1 MSNKLNVVCSR
12 RKCDESRISAA
23 TGRNGKA
30 YCLEHLPKRQTHWAK
45 TPIALL
51 GVGDR
56 VRAERNKAVPPSAL
70 QLAVLTGP
78 LDVDTLPH

>member
-30 YCLEHLPKRQTHWAK
+30 YCLEHLPKRKPHFAD
-45 TPIALL
+45 TPIRLL
-51 GVGDR
+51 SVGDR
-56 VRAERNKAVPPSAL
+56 VRAERNRSIPPAVL
-70 QLAVLTGP
+70 EELTGP
-78 LDVDTLPH
+78 NVARMMLAE